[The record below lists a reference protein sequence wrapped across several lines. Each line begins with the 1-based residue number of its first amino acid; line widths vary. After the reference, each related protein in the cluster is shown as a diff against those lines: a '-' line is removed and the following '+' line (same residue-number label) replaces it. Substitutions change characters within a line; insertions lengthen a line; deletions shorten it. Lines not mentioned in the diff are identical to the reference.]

1 MESVEKLKN
10 ITVFEKTGPFS
21 GNFSE
26 KGPVLLSTPL
36 PCPSR
41 FLHSPFT
48 KCGENPGERSLKTKV
63 MQQNAADKGTKK
75 AIYFQNF
82 RKSKLH
88 PQKNSTTHEKIVE
101 KNAIHATSRLQP
113 VWMNGTPPIRHVG
126 AATHVSLDIPAARHV
141 ANRTCVGEWY
151 TQCSGDDSSPCH
163 VSDIT
168 RAVEWYPSDM
178 SSRPSETSGV
188 IYSSSKFYLVLFFCT
203 TCWIPPLHSAKA

>member
-1 MESVEKLKN
+1 MCQKEGLPRTILKN
-10 ITVFEKTGPFS
+10 RFETA
-21 GNFSE
+21 
-26 KGPVLLSTPL
+26 PVPLSTPL

-88 PQKNSTTHEKIVE
+88 PQKNSTTHEKVVE

-126 AATHVSLDIPAARHV
+126 AAILSPATFRI
-141 ANRTCVGEWY
+141 
-151 TQCSGDDSSPCH
+151 QP
-163 VSDIT
+163 
-168 RAVEWYPSDM
+168 RAVERNHPPDM
-178 SSRPSETSGV
+178 SSRPSENERRDLL
-188 IYSSSKFYLVLFFCT
+188 K
-203 TCWIPPLHSAKA
+203 